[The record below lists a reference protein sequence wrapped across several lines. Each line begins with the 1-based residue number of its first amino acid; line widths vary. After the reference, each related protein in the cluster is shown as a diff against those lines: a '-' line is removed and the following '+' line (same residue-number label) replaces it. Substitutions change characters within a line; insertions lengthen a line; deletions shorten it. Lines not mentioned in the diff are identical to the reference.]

1 VRLDA
6 DGSEASFKQR
16 DLLELNDGL
25 GAPSTFGSEAGL
37 AAAAAARA
45 AAREASGDFSD
56 VDDDDGAGGTGR
68 RTRARLAA
76 SIAAAHAAAQ
86 ASEMGN
92 SLTMENGD
100 HGEVLNGSEF
110 VDSSVSQA
118 MHSQQLQS
126 RWICCD
132 VCNKWRRVPGNVPLP
147 SDDEEWRCELN
158 TWDLFNR
165 CWVDEEPG
173 ALEPTDDEEEDG
185 SSTHDQHSKVA
196 GASAG
201 HGAGLGRRRPADLV
215 RGTELSAVLVAGA
228 DAIWALPKGRLV
240 CWIDGRAYAVA
251 HSGENLAQVSFHYD
265 HCACSKCIP
274 L

>member
-1 VRLDA
+1 MRFDA

-25 GAPSTFGSEAGL
+25 GAPATFGSEAGL

-56 VDDDDGAGGTGR
+56 DDDGIGSTQR

-76 SIAAAHAAAQ
+76 MAVAAQAAAQ
-86 ASEMGN
+86 LSMMETGLPRKDINGEDIRSASG
-92 SLTMENGD
+92 
-100 HGEVLNGSEF
+100 VI
-110 VDSSVSQA
+110 DSCFIQDNL
-118 MHSQQLQS
+118 SQQLPS

-132 VCNKWRRVPGNVPLP
+132 VCNKWRRVPGHVPLP

-158 TWDLFNR
+158 SWDLFNR

-185 SSTHDQHSKVA
+185 SSAPDEQSKGA

-201 HGAGLGRRRPADLV
+201 HSTGLGRRRPADVV
-215 RGTELSAVLVAGA
+215 RGAELSAVLTAGA
-228 DAIWALPKGRLV
+228 EAVWALPKGRLV
-240 CWIDGRAYAVA
+240 CWVESRAYAVA
-251 HSGENLAQVSFHYD
+251 HSGETIAQVRVDYVF
-265 HCACSKCIP
+265 
-274 L
+274 